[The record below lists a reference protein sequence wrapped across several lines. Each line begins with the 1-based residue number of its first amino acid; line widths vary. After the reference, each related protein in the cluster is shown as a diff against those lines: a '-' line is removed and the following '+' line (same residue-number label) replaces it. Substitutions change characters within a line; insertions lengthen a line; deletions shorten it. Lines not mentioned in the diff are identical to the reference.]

1 MQTSALVSFAEYFE
15 ILKGVVKYDK
25 LILALL
31 FKREKKARFV
41 PYSHDLWTFSLRVEA
56 LNLSLRSLLNLKP
69 EKGVSILML

>member
-1 MQTSALVSFAEYFE
+1 MF
-15 ILKGVVKYDK
+15 VKFDK

-31 FKREKKARFV
+31 FKKEKKARFV
-41 PYSHDLWTFSLRVEA
+41 PFSHDLWTFSLKVEA